1 MAALSPA
8 LIAILSKYSEP
19 LSLCLFALY
28 RLLFSYAG
36 TLNSVVAALVFPMLT
51 LKLKNYAVKYT
62 VILTHFD
69 VLNLIVGH
77 NDGDLFMWTIVGL
90 VVLGISEYLNK
101 KDKHV
106 LINLIVCNLAA
117 NLIIQIWKS

>member
-8 LIAILSKYSEP
+8 LIAFLSKYYETI
-19 LSLCLFALY
+19 SLCLFALY
-28 RLLFSYAG
+28 RLIFSYAG

-51 LKLKNYAVKYT
+51 LKLKNYAVKFT

-77 NDGDLFMWTIVGL
+77 DNGDLFMWTIVGL

-106 LINLIVCNLAA
+106 LINLILCNIAA

>member
-8 LIAILSKYSEP
+8 LIAFLSKYYEA

-28 RLLFSYAG
+28 RLLFNYAG
-36 TLNSVVAALVFPMLT
+36 TLNSVVPALVFPMLT
-51 LKLKNYAVKYT
+51 LKLKNFAVKYT

-69 VLNLIVGH
+69 VINLIVGH
-77 NDGDLFMWTIVGL
+77 DNGDLLMWTLVGL

-101 KDKHV
+101 RDKHV
-106 LINLIVCNLAA
+106 LLNLIVCNLAA

>member
-8 LIAILSKYSEP
+8 LIAFLSKYYETI
-19 LSLCLFALY
+19 SLCLFALY
-28 RLLFSYAG
+28 RLIFSYAG

-51 LKLKNYAVKYT
+51 LKLKNYAVKFT
-62 VILTHFD
+62 LILTHFD
-69 VLNLIVGH
+69 VLNLIVGYD
-77 NDGDLFMWTIVGL
+77 NGDLFMWTIVGL

-106 LINLIVCNLAA
+106 LINLILCNITA

>member
-8 LIAILSKYSEP
+8 LIAFLSKYYEA

-62 VILTHFD
+62 VILAHFD

-77 NDGDLFMWTIVGL
+77 NNGDLFMWTIIGL
-90 VVLGISEYLNK
+90 VVLGISEYLNN

-106 LINLIVCNLAA
+106 LINLIVCNLVG

>member
-1 MAALSPA
+1 MAVLSPA
-8 LIAILSKYSEP
+8 MISFLSKYYETIC
-19 LSLCLFALY
+19 LCLFALY
-28 RLLFSYAG
+28 RLVFSYAD

-51 LKLKNYAVKYT
+51 LKLKNYAIKYT

-69 VLNLIVGH
+69 VINLIIGYD
-77 NDGDLFMWTIVGL
+77 NGGLLMWTSIGL

-117 NLIIQIWKS
+117 NLIIQFWKS

>member
-8 LIAILSKYSEP
+8 LIAFLSKYYEV
-19 LSLCLFALY
+19 LSLCLFAVY

-51 LKLKNYAVKYT
+51 LKLKHYAVKYT
-62 VILTHFD
+62 LILTHFN
-69 VLNLIVGH
+69 VLNHIVGH
-77 NDGDLFMWTIVGL
+77 NNGELFMWTIVGL

-106 LINLIVCNLAA
+106 LINLILCNLAA